1 MATAKSCTS
10 SAMAAESISE
20 PPDWLVEMSEEIGQ
34 EYGVCPELL
43 QAIAFRESTYNPLAD
58 NGSCIGLMQISK
70 QWHQDRMDRLGVTD
84 LHDARGNMLVAADY
98 LSELFE
104 KYGDIATVLMVYHGE
119 KNATT
124 KTTVSSYAS
133 SIMEMSEELER
144 EHGK

>member
-1 MATAKSCTS
+1 
-10 SAMAAESISE
+10 
-20 PPDWLVEMSEEIGQ
+20 
-34 EYGVCPELL
+34 
-43 QAIAFRESTYNPLAD
+43 
-58 NGSCIGLMQISK
+58 
-70 QWHQDRMDRLGVTD
+70 MDRLGVTD

-133 SIMEMSEELER
+133 SVMEMSEELER